1 MSSDTTQTLPLR
13 QTPHLLHYQHLLG
26 VLCWLYPVGYPRI
39 NVSCLKKVSG
49 EQKVLVSVDI
59 FITGSARRSRF
70 LYMYIDA
77 DDG

>member
-1 MSSDTTQTLPLR
+1 
-13 QTPHLLHYQHLLG
+13 G

>member
-1 MSSDTTQTLPLR
+1 MTTDTTQTDTTPLR
-13 QTPHLLHYQHLLG
+13 YHLLG

-59 FITGSARRSRF
+59 FITGSARRF
-70 LYMYIDA
+70 LYIDA